1 MSRLGGNNLSPAT
14 SCGNSAPGS
23 GNTSNYYGT
32 SLREKMKQ
40 MSRQEQII
48 EEKKRKIQQKLEDE
62 MKNLSSETRSDS
74 SGSAPGINPANKL
87 KSKLFGKRPSLL
99 KKYTDLKKPKVEI
112 DGLPTVSPL
121 NPVVTT
127 ASQDMFVNDGS
138 FLERFK
144 KLQGLV
150 PSQQSDSVS
159 KTGPQEEKP
168 QSVTQVPCSS
178 SIQSQCSVTKSA
190 TSTIASHPTPLLPT
204 PSTLSA
210 VKIPNSSVTPVIG
223 LSSSSNSHSSTTIP
237 SPPSGSS
244 CKSYKLSNSNAL
256 TLSTS
261 SISSVEDEDDKYDPT
276 SPTEDLSPVKLQP
289 TSGRKENLSHNT
301 DDSEHSSVAAET
313 EKQKNFEITS
323 NVPSQNDSKQTPNNR
338 IKSEDAVLKN
348 LKKEENEER
357 VIVVSPADDPQ
368 GLVDQL
374 AVIIAQCGPEM
385 EKKIL
390 AENKEN
396 PSYWFLYDT
405 ECSLHKKMW
414 LKIEELRSLK
424 NTEDTQMTSTV
435 NTGDNEGK
443 CGRRKRRSRWG
454 PHEEFCP
461 LPSDLLDPSSI
472 PAGSRTNAVPCPVA
486 VQPLPMTSTA
496 ATASRPP
503 VVTIQDFA
511 RKMVGSDSLSDD
523 QLKQIKEQRELNMM
537 YELILAQKK
546 AKEAAVMAEAAGIAL
561 NPIYEYDSDEDVEG
575 GTWEHKKRM
584 AEMNAT
590 REWAEQLTE
599 MNKGKH
605 FIGDFLPPDELEKFM
620 ETYNALKEG
629 REPDLSDYKEFKLT
643 CENIGYQMLQRLG
656 WQEGEGLGSES
667 QGIKTPVNK
676 GIQSVDGGGFGV
688 ERPANLTKDDDE
700 YEAFRKRMML
710 AYRFRPNPLNN
721 PRRPYY

>member
-62 MKNLSSETRSDS
+62 MKNLSSEKISDS
-74 SGSAPGINPANKL
+74 SGSAPGTNLANKF

-112 DGLPTVSPL
+112 EGLPTVSPL

-178 SIQSQCSVTKSA
+178 SLQSQCSVTKSV

-204 PSTLSA
+204 PTLSA
-210 VKIPNSSVTPVIG
+210 VKISNSSVTPVIG
-223 LSSSSNSHSSTTIP
+223 LSSSSNSHSSTIP

-256 TLSTS
+256 TLNTS

-289 TSGRKENLSHNT
+289 TSGRKENLSHKT
-301 DDSEHSSVAAET
+301 DDSENCSVAAET

-424 NTEDTQMTSTV
+424 NTEDIQMTSTV
-435 NTGDNEGK
+435 NTGDNAEGK

-496 ATASRPP
+496 ATVSRPP

>member
-1 MSRLGGNNLSPAT
+1 MSRLGGHHHNNNNNNSNNFGAT
-14 SCGNSAPGS
+14 TGYGSSSSSSGGIPGT

-32 SLREKMKQ
+32 SIREKMKQ

-62 MKNLSSETRSDS
+62 RKNMSSESPCDDG
-74 SGSAPGINPANKL
+74 SGGVGGGGGGSGTSSAPGMNPADRFRA
-87 KSKLFGKRPSLL
+87 KLFGKKPSLL
-99 KKYTDLKKPKVEI
+99 KKYSDMRKPKVQLT
-112 DGLPTVSPL
+112 DSLPVIPSGNITK
-121 NPVVTT
+121 

-144 KLQGLV
+144 KLQGLA
-150 PSQQSDSVS
+150 PSQSSESAS
-159 KTGPQEEKP
+159 KTAESEEKSMP
-168 QSVTQVPCSS
+168 SAAKVPCLSS
-178 SIQSQCSVTKSA
+178 SQSQSCAAKTSKPTAPSSA
-190 TSTIASHPTPLLPT
+190 PVALLASSASSTYPLPSPT
-204 PSTLSA
+204 PSSSGA
-210 VKIPNSSVTPVIG
+210 VAIKVE
-223 LSSSSNSHSSTTIP
+223 
-237 SPPSGSS
+237 PP
-244 CKSYKLSNSNAL
+244 SNSNHSHSRNSPAK
-256 TLSTS
+256 
-261 SISSVEDEDDKYDPT
+261 EDDKYDPT
-276 SPTEDLSPVKLQP
+276 SPTEDFSPVKSHPPNRL
-289 TSGRKENLSHNT
+289 KENRPDNFKKLLADVKKERDVET
-301 DDSEHSSVAAET
+301 TAKDSSS
-313 EKQKNFEITS
+313 K
-323 NVPSQNDSKQTPNNR
+323 DSKMTPNKR
-338 IKSEDAVLKN
+338 IKKEEEVAVF
-348 LKKEENEER
+348 KKEENLQR
-357 VIVVSPADDPQ
+357 ADDPQ

-374 AVIIAQCGPEM
+374 AVIIAQCGPQM

-390 AENKEN
+390 AENTDN
-396 PSYWFLYDT
+396 PSYWFLYDK

-414 LKIEELRSLK
+414 QKIEEFRGLKQREDAEKAKCEENVGDSETGSAEGRS
-424 NTEDTQMTSTV
+424 
-435 NTGDNEGK
+435 
-443 CGRRKRRSRWG
+443 GRKKRRSRWG

-461 LPSDLLDPSSI
+461 LPSDLLDPASI
-472 PAGSRTNAVPCPVA
+472 PAGARTNAGPCIP
-486 VQPLPMTSTA
+486 A
-496 ATASRPP
+496 ATQPIVSATAPTSRPP

-546 AKEAAVMAEAAGIAL
+546 AKEAALMAEAAGIAL

-584 AEMNAT
+584 MEMNAT

-667 QGIKTPVNK
+667 QGIKNPVNK
-676 GIQSVDGGGFGV
+676 GIQSVDGGGLGV